1 MPKSPS
7 EPSHM
12 TLEKAQ
18 PEQIARDFQQP
29 PQSHLAWLQA
39 AFERF
44 ERPLIAYAM
53 RLLDGNIES
62 ARDCV
67 QDTFLSLCRESQSH
81 VEGHIDA
88 WLFKTC
94 RNRAMDH
101 HRREARMTIDTDSSA
116 LATASAPPNDPVTQ
130 LMQMDE
136 KQQLQYQI
144 NRLPKR
150 EQEVLA
156 LRLGQGLSY
165 KQIADIT
172 DLSVSNVGVLIHQA
186 VTRLRSSMNAA
197 T

>member
-1 MPKSPS
+1 
-7 EPSHM
+7 M

-18 PEQIARDFQQP
+18 PEQIASDFQQP
-29 PQSHLAWLQA
+29 TQSHRAWLQA
-39 AFERF
+39 AFERL

-53 RLLDGNIES
+53 RLLDGNIDS

-81 VEGHIDA
+81 VEGHVDA

-116 LATASAPPNDPVTQ
+116 LATASSPANEPVTR

-136 KQQLQYQI
+136 KQQLQRQI
-144 NRLPKR
+144 DRLPER
-150 EQEVLA
+150 EQEVLT

-186 VTRLRSSMNAA
+186 VTRLRSTMNAA